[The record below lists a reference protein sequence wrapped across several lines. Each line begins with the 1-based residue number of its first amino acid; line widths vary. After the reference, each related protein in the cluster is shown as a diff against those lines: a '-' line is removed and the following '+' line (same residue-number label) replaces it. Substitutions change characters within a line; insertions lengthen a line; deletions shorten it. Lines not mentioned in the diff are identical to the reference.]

1 MDVILEPKGFDEEV
15 AERLDEVAGTKRFE
29 EVLEAKWLEEVL
41 VKNSESL
48 LSPSLLPSPDSES
61 VAMAGGY

>member
-1 MDVILEPKGFDEEV
+1 MDVILEPKGFVEEV
-15 AERLDEVAGTKRFE
+15 AERLDEVVGTKRFE

-48 LSPSLLPSPDSES
+48 LSSSLLPSPDSES
-61 VAMAGGY
+61 VAMAGGC